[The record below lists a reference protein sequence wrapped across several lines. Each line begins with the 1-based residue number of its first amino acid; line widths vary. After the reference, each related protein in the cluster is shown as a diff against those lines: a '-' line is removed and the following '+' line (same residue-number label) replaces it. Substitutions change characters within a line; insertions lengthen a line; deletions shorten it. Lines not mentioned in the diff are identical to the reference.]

1 MRLVSILSALLV
13 LVACSGEESAP
24 VASSPAQDAGST
36 PGTDDPP
43 AGDAGAPDAA
53 LPAAEAIV
61 APDDQWSWVDFPASR
76 CGGGTPTGIAVNPHA
91 GATELVVYLQGGGS
105 CASGASC
112 WGPSPTAANMAG
124 FGATEFATTQ
134 QLNYPILKRDLA
146 ANPMRAM
153 HMVFVPY
160 CTGDLHGGTGEAD
173 LAVGDGTTKHTY
185 FWGGADLDLFL
196 ERLVPTFPGVKRIIL
211 AGTSAGGFGTY
222 VGYDR
227 FARAFAGVRIDAI
240 DDSGPPIPGA
250 GGREGTAPVWK
261 MGMPP
266 DCPTCASL
274 RDLYD
279 AARRKQPASRYAH
292 LTYDRDG
299 TIAAAFGYTPAQ
311 YPQVIDT
318 FVASI
323 AADPNA
329 KMMLVQLPAGTV
341 SHVVQSAPRNA
352 VDYLPWMTRMLADD
366 PAWASVTIAP

>member
-1 MRLVSILSALLV
+1 MRLVSILSV
-13 LVACSGEESAP
+13 VVPLVACSGEESAP
-24 VASSPAQDAGST
+24 IGSSPAQDAGSA
-36 PGTDDPP
+36 PGAPSPP
-43 AGDAGAPDAA
+43 AVDAGAREAS
-53 LPAAEAIV
+53 LPSPEPIV

-76 CGGGTPTGIAVNPHA
+76 CGGGTPTGIGVNPHA

-112 WGPSPTAANMAG
+112 WGPSPTAANMEG
-124 FGATEFATTQ
+124 FGAAEFATTQ
-134 QLNYPILKRDLA
+134 QLGYPILKRELA

-160 CTGDLHGGTGEAD
+160 CTGDLHGGAGEAD
-173 LAVGDGTTKHTY
+173 LAVGDGTTRHTY
-185 FWGGADLDLFL
+185 FQGGTDLDLFL
-196 ERLVPTFPGVKRIIL
+196 ERLVPTFPNLKRIVL

-222 VGYDR
+222 VGHDR

-261 MGMPP
+261 MQMPP
-266 DCPTCASL
+266 DCPTCTSL

-279 AARRKQPASRYAH
+279 AARRRQPASRWAH

-318 FVASI
+318 FVSSI
-323 AADPNA
+323 ASDPNA
-329 KMMLVQLPAGTV
+329 KMLLVQLPAGTS

-366 PAWASVTIAP
+366 PAWASITIAP